1 MPTLVAARVA
11 PGKASK
17 FAEHGGLIELDGQ
30 MAAELR
36 RGQDDGQGEH
46 K

>member
-17 FAEHGGLIELDGQ
+17 FEHGWLIELDGQ